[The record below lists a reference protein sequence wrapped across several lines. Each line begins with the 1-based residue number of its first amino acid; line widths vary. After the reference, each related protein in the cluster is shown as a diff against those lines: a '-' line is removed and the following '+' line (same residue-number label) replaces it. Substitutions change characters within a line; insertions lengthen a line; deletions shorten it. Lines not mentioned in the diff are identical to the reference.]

1 MIDDIPS
8 AIGASNAL
16 APWLQGRA
24 SGRLWVAFSGG
35 VDSTVLLHGL
45 RHVANVSA
53 IHINHGLHEDADQWA
68 RHGENVAAT
77 FGVAFRSQSV
87 QVAAKGNLE
96 AAARRARYQALQR
109 QLAAG
114 DLLAMAHHAD
124 DQAETRLWQVLTGR
138 HPGGMPTQRRL
149 GEGQLTRPLLTVR
162 RRAIV
167 AYAEHHR
174 LRWIED
180 PTNADETLARNTI
193 RHRLMPMIERRFPS
207 AIELLAAPKQEMAA
221 DLAPLPLID
230 ATTSANIERWLL
242 GAGLPLAK
250 RTVAEIQRQSHAA
263 PHRNPCVTVTPAVD
277 AWRFAQAWH
286 LVQRRA
292 ASSAEQSL
300 NPGED
305 LALANGVLRWHRGS
319 PGLPQD
325 ISLNIRRRRGGE
337 RLHPHGRQHTK
348 TLKALF
354 WEARTPPW
362 QRDRWPLL
370 FQFQNLVAV
379 PNLAVETRAVADEGW
394 QPIWTP
400 KPDTLTTFAGTMSS

>member
-45 RHVANVSA
+45 RHVAGVSA

-68 RHGENVAAT
+68 RHCENVAAT
-77 FGVAFRSQSV
+77 LDVAFRSQSV
-87 QVAAKGNLE
+87 QVAARGNLE
-96 AAARRARYQALQR
+96 AAARRARYQAWQQ

-114 DLLAMAHHAD
+114 DMLAMAHHAD

-149 GEGQLTRPLLTVR
+149 GGAQLVRPLLTVR

-207 AIELLAAPKQEMAA
+207 AVELLAAPKQAMAA
-221 DLAPLPLID
+221 DLAPLPLAD
-230 ATTSANIERWLL
+230 AATSANIERWLL

-263 PHRNPCVTVTPAVD
+263 PHRNPRVTVTPSVD

-286 LVQRRA
+286 LVERRVV
-292 ASSAEQSL
+292 SSAEQSL

-305 LALANGVLRWHRGS
+305 LALVDGVLSWHRSG
-319 PGLPQD
+319 PGLQPD
-325 ISLNIRRRRGGE
+325 ISLNIRWRRGGE
-337 RLHPHGRQHTK
+337 RLRPHGRDHTK

-354 WEARTPPW
+354 WEAHIPPW
-362 QRDRWPLL
+362 RRDCWPLL
-370 FQFQNLVAV
+370 FQAQDLVAV
-379 PNLAVETRAVADEGW
+379 PSLAVETRAVTDDGW
-394 QPIWTP
+394 QPMWTP
-400 KPDTLTTFAGTMSS
+400 KPDTLTTFAGTMWS

>member
-16 APWLQGRA
+16 APWLQRRA

-68 RHGENVAAT
+68 RHCENVAAT
-77 FGVAFRSQSV
+77 LGVAFRSQSV

-250 RTVAEIQRQSHAA
+250 RMVAEIQRQSHAA
-263 PHRNPCVTVTPAVD
+263 PHRNPCVAVTPAVD

-286 LVQRRA
+286 LVQRHRA
-292 ASSAEQSL
+292 SDAECSL
-300 NPGED
+300 RPGED
-305 LALANGVLRWHRGS
+305 LALAGGVVSWHRGRS
-319 PGLPQD
+319 GLRQD
-325 ISLNIRRRRGGE
+325 LSLNIRWRRGGE
-337 RLHPHGRQHTK
+337 RLRPHGRQHTK

-354 WEARTPPW
+354 WEARIPPW
-362 QRDRWPLL
+362 RRDRWPLL
-370 FQFQNLVAV
+370 FQAQDLVAV
-379 PNLAVETRAVADEGW
+379 PNLAVETCAVADEGW

>member
-16 APWLQGRA
+16 ALWLQGRA

-45 RHVANVSA
+45 RHVAGVSA
-53 IHINHGLHEDADQWA
+53 IHINHGLHEDAERWV
-68 RHGENVAAT
+68 RHCAKVAAT

-87 QVAAKGNLE
+87 RVAAKGNLE
-96 AAARRARYQALQR
+96 AAARRARYRALQR

-149 GEGQLTRPLLTVR
+149 GEGELTRPLLTVR

-221 DLAPLPLID
+221 ELAPLALAD
-230 ATTSANIERWLL
+230 AATSANVERWLL

-263 PHRNPCVTVTPAVD
+263 PHRNPRVTVTPSVD

-292 ASSAEQSL
+292 VSSAEQSL
-300 NPGED
+300 KPGED
-305 LALANGVLRWHRGS
+305 LALADGVLSWHQSS

-325 ISLNIRRRRGGE
+325 LSLNIRRRRGGE
-337 RLHPHGRQHTK
+337 RLRPHGRQHTK

-354 WEARTPPW
+354 WEARIPPW
-362 QRDRWPLL
+362 RRDRWPLL
-370 FQFQNLVAV
+370 FQAQDLVAV
-379 PNLAVETRAVADEGW
+379 PSLAVETRAATDEGW